1 MEQENQTPIEED
13 PYYLITLYQIKQK
26 APDLPEHDVQELL
39 HLMMDYVNKKKRMD
53 EIIPY
58 FILKVGSD
66 EIVRT
71 ISESIRDGEDES
83 KRNTE
88 KFKQQSLRTGR
99 KVIQN
104 WTDEEDRRLLYAIH
118 KYGQNDWNVIA
129 DFCANGRNRSQCAQ
143 RWNRVLDPRI
153 SKDPWTEAEEAR
165 LKELVDEHGEKSW
178 KVIADILGNRTDIQ
192 CRYHY
197 KNVMQKKVKDKKK
210 PTSTR
215 IDYGSDDGL
224 PMTRKSYALQ
234 QKLQKQQEEEREQN
248 QQAQQVQQPQQ
259 QQSQIL
265 SIQSM
270 QVQPIR
276 QVPIASSMSSLPQ
289 TTTYTGQQFYS
300 PYAAQ
305 PAAQMMV
312 MQPQAVP
319 SAIPQAVPQSIQ
331 TTQIV
336 PTTTTTTTQPIQQQ
350 QNDPNSAVSQANGN
364 NNNSS
369 YSVPFILKDLL
380 SNPLAADPKPMEP
393 EMSWLSTVETKAP
406 PKVIDEY

>member
-1 MEQENQTPIEED
+1 MEQETHQTPLEED
-13 PYYLITLYQIKQK
+13 PYYLITLYHIKSQ
-26 APDLPEHDVQELL
+26 APNLTEQQQQFLL
-39 HLMMDYVNKKKRMD
+39 NEMMDFVNKKKTID
-53 EIIPY
+53 KIIPF
-58 FILKVGSD
+58 FIMNLGTDKIVM
-66 EIVRT
+66 EINK
-71 ISESIRDGEDES
+71 SIEDGENES
-83 KRNTE
+83 LRNTE
-88 KFKQQSLRTGR
+88 KLKQQSLRTGR

-104 WTDEEDRRLLYAIH
+104 WTEEEDRRLLYAIH
-118 KYGQNDWNVIA
+118 KYGQGDWNVIA

-153 SKDPWTEAEEAR
+153 SKDPWTEAEEQR

-178 KVIADILGNRTDIQ
+178 KIIADILGNRTDIQ

-197 KNVMQKKVKDKKK
+197 KNVMQKVKDKKK
-210 PTSTR
+210 PTTTR

-234 QKLQKQQEEEREQN
+234 QQLQKQQQEEREQN
-248 QQAQQVQQPQQ
+248 QQNQPVQQVQAPQQ
-259 QQSQIL
+259 QQQPQLI

-276 QVPIASSMSSLPQ
+276 QVPMQSMSSIPQ
-289 TTTYTGQQFYS
+289 TQPFGGQQFYS

-305 PAAQMMV
+305 ASAQMMV
-312 MQPQAVP
+312 MPPAP
-319 SAIPQAVPQSIQ
+319 PAIPQTVP
-331 TTQIV
+331 
-336 PTTTTTTTQPIQQQ
+336 QPIQTPIVQPAQTISQQ
-350 QNDPNSAVSQANGN
+350 QNDASAGANASISQNN

-393 EMSWLSTVETKAP
+393 EMSWLTTVEQKAP